1 MQFITKK
8 TTINFLGE
16 TRRKIA
22 IGFSILLASLAL
34 SDLHDVVTKK
44 TNETKNKINFGYN
57 SFKACLK
64 IFIIVIDYLVVL
76 KI

>member
-22 IGFSILLASLAL
+22 IGFSILLVLVSLSSLATRGL
-34 SDLHDVVTKK
+34 DLGIEFTGGVLL
-44 TNETKNKINFGYN
+44 EIGYPKDADLPR
-57 SFKACLK
+57 FLTLLT
-64 IFIIVIDYLVVL
+64 LVGF
-76 KI
+76 